1 MDDAQVTVVG
11 RLATKVDLLPSRD
24 ETFAARFRVAQTQ
37 RRRAADTGEWYDGE
51 TSFFQVYCFRQVA
64 TQVHASLAKGDP
76 VIVQGRLQ
84 IESWDNGQR
93 SGKNVVIR
101 ANTVGANLQWDHI
114 HVDRSGRRRKDD
126 REGHENAGSED
137 HGPDYHEHDQM
148 GETDAERTDDDV
160 EVPLGVDAETGELL
174 DTEPLAG

>member
-11 RLATKVDLLPSRD
+11 RLATKVELLPSKD
-24 ETFAARFRVAQTQ
+24 ETFVAKFRVAQTQ
-37 RRRAADTGEWYDGE
+37 RRRAADTGEWHDGE
-51 TSFFQVYCFRQVA
+51 TSFFQVYCYRQVA

-84 IESWDNGQR
+84 IESWDNGER
-93 SGKNVVIR
+93 SGHSVVIR

-126 REGHENAGSED
+126 REAGENAGAEEQHSD
-137 HGPDYHEHDQM
+137 HHGHGQIGASNADPTGD
-148 GETDAERTDDDV
+148 DAEI
-160 EVPLGVDAETGELL
+160 PLGVDTETGEVLH
-174 DTEPLAG
+174 TQPLAG

>member
-11 RLATKVDLLPSRD
+11 RIATKVELLPSRD
-24 ETFAARFRVAQTQ
+24 ETFVARFRVAQTQ

-51 TSFFQVYCFRQVA
+51 TSFFQVYCYRQVA

-93 SGKNVVIR
+93 SGHSVVIR

-114 HVDRSGRRRKDD
+114 HVDRSGRRRKDN
-126 REGHENAGSED
+126 REGGESAGAED
-137 HGPDYHEHDQM
+137 QNPDHHGHAQVAEA
-148 GETDAERTDDDV
+148 DAARTDDDV
-160 EVPLGVDAETGELL
+160 EVPLGVVTETGELL
-174 DTEPLAG
+174 HTERLAG